1 MATFNHNN
9 EMENHTRIQEYKVST
24 GRGGAGNIHKSI
36 SKPSPLLLPLK
47 SNSKPAANNNNG
59 GNSQE
64 KVPRFAIGRGGAGNI
79 FHDPHLT
86 RSAQQ
91 LDSNDHI
98 NYNDVI
104 NDIDDYISPITSD
117 LVEEGEPN
125 PVTNTRSRISAT
137 RSHHSLHATTSSPNN
152 KAPIVVGRGGAGNIF
167 FNKKKVP
174 ASNLGGEDQD
184 EIRNGSGNGNGNG
197 NGEGE
202 GRDED
207 TINVNEDNL
216 FVVTSNGN
224 ALAAIKSA
232 SKKPKNKH
240 KGKSVPE
247 KFAIGRGGAGNI
259 ILPKSSRNG
268 IPHSSEDDSED
279 DGDIKND
286 NSKEKKKK
294 KKKSGFFN
302 SLKTMFN

>member
-1 MATFNHNN
+1 MATFNPYN
-9 EMENHTRIQEYKVST
+9 EMENQARVQEYKVST
-24 GRGGAGNIHKSI
+24 GRGGAGNIHRSI
-36 SKPSPLLLPLK
+36 SKPSPVLLPLK
-47 SNSKPAANNNNG
+47 SNSKPAANNSSNG
-59 GNSQE
+59 GNQE

-91 LDSNDHI
+91 LDSNDNI

-117 LVEEGEPN
+117 MGEEGEGN

-137 RSHHSLHATTSSPNN
+137 RSHQSLHATTSSPNN

-167 FNKKKVP
+167 FNKKKV
-174 ASNLGGEDQD
+174 SSSGGNEED
-184 EIRNGSGNGNGNG
+184 EIRGSNY
-197 NGEGE
+197 E
-202 GRDED
+202 DED
-207 TINVNEDNL
+207 TINANEDNL

-240 KGKSVPE
+240 KGKNVPE

-259 ILPKSSRNG
+259 ISPKSSRNT
-268 IPHSSEDDSED
+268 IQHNSNDEDGGK
-279 DGDIKND
+279 GDEVYVKDD
-286 NSKEKKKK
+286 NSKEKKKKK